1 MQHKPKVN
9 RKNVETRLAVS
20 VELGSKRARS
30 VRRYAEITGK
40 PLETV
45 LQECRLKADSALDA
59 AIDEIERFNARYE
72 RRLEEKKREVLV
84 ELGEGRNSPE
94 ARLSVAHSAVSP

>member
-1 MQHKPKVN
+1 MQRKPKVS
-9 RKNVETRLAVS
+9 RKSVEARLAVS

-59 AIDEIERFNARYE
+59 AIDELERFNARYE
-72 RRLEEKKREVLV
+72 RRLEEKKREVLD
-84 ELGEGRNSPE
+84 ELGEGRSSAE
-94 ARLSVAHSAVSP
+94 ARFGVAQAAVSP